1 MIPFPSR
8 RLPLFLA
15 ALAATAV
22 QAAPGVP
29 DTTLDPVVVTA
40 TRTAE
45 ARSSLSSDV
54 SVIEGDTLRASGAQ
68 TVGEALGRLP
78 GVQFNRPG
86 GPGQPASLY
95 LRGANGNHTLVLID
109 GQRLSPG
116 ADGSASF
123 DTIPLAAIERIEIV
137 RGSASGLYGADAV
150 GGVVQ
155 IFTRAGAGKPAG
167 TASIDYGSHRTVGA
181 SAGYG
186 GAVGDTRFSVTVDA
200 RNSDGYDITRPE
212 SPYAEDDDDAWRQRS
227 ATLSLSQR
235 LDERHELGVR
245 GFYVETDADYDG
257 GAYDPDPHSRRKQSS
272 VSAYSNNRFGDAWQ
286 SDLLI
291 GQGRNRY
298 ETDGAYPSRSLI
310 VQDEAQWTNTLE
322 SSTGQWLL
330 GLEYLRERLE
340 SDTDYDRTRRNNR
353 AALAGWQRDFGA
365 HHLQANLRYD
375 DNSQFGGATTGGL
388 GYAWFFAQGW
398 QLFANGGTSFHAPSF
413 VDLYFPS
420 WPGYPPAANPDLVPE
435 KGRSFD
441 GGLRWQGGAS
451 MVDATLF
458 YNRIRNL
465 IVLDQNY
472 TPQNLNEARI
482 RGLTLNGSTRLGSLE
497 LNANATWQDPQ
508 DQETGKPLP
517 RRARVYGAAGV
528 AQTLG
533 DWRWQANLGA
543 AGQRY
548 DKRDGIDP
556 MGGYAVVDL
565 GLDYRIARDWQA
577 QLRVNNAFDRD
588 YQQGL
593 GYASDGRTAF
603 IKLVYDGR

>member
-8 RLPLFLA
+8 RLPLILA
-15 ALAATAV
+15 ALVAASV
-22 QAAPGVP
+22 QAAP

-68 TVGEALGRLP
+68 TMGEALGRLP
-78 GVQFNRPG
+78 GVQFNRVG

-95 LRGANGNHTLVLID
+95 LRGANSNHTLVLID
-109 GQRLSPG
+109 GQRLAPG
-116 ADGSASF
+116 PDGGAAF
-123 DTIPLAAIERIEIV
+123 DTIPLAMIERVEIV

-155 IFTRAGAGKPAG
+155 IFTKAGDGKPSG
-167 TASIDYGSHRTVGA
+167 SASIDYGSHRTVGG

-186 GAVGDTRFSVTVDA
+186 GAVGDTRFSITVDA

-212 SPYAEDDDDAWRQRS
+212 SMYAEDDDDAWRQRS
-227 ATLSLSQR
+227 ATLSLSHR
-235 LDERHELGVR
+235 FDERHEVGLR
-245 GFYVETDADYDG
+245 GFYVQTDADYDG
-257 GAYDPDPHSRRKQSS
+257 GSYDLDPHSRRKQSS
-272 VSAYSNNRFGDAWQ
+272 ISAYSNNRFTENWQ

-291 GQGRNRY
+291 GQGRDRY
-298 ETDGAYPSRSLI
+298 VTDSAYPSRSLI
-310 VQDEAQWTNTLE
+310 IQDQAQWTNTLQ
-322 SSTGQWLL
+322 SDAGQWLL
-330 GLEYLRERLE
+330 GLEYLRERLD
-340 SDTDYDRTRRNNR
+340 SDTDYSETRRNNR
-353 AALAGWQRDFGA
+353 AALAGWQHDFGA

-388 GYAWFFAQGW
+388 GYAWRFTQGW

-420 WPGYPPAANPDLVPE
+420 WPGFPPAANPNLVPE
-435 KGRSFD
+435 KGRSLD
-441 GGLRWQGGAS
+441 GGLRWQGNGS
-451 MVDATLF
+451 LVDATLF

-465 IVLDQNY
+465 IVLDENY
-472 TPQNLNEARI
+472 TPQNLAEARI

-497 LNANATWQDPQ
+497 FNANATWQDPE
-508 DQETGKPLP
+508 DEETGKVLP

-533 DWRWQANLGA
+533 DWRWQANLA
-543 AGQRY
+543 AVGKRY
-548 DKRDGIDP
+548 DQRDAQGR
-556 MGGYAVVDL
+556 MGGYGLVDL
-565 GLDYRIARDWQA
+565 GLDYRIARDWQT
-577 QLRVNNAFDRD
+577 QLRVNNVFDRE

-603 IKLVYDGR
+603 IKLVYEGH